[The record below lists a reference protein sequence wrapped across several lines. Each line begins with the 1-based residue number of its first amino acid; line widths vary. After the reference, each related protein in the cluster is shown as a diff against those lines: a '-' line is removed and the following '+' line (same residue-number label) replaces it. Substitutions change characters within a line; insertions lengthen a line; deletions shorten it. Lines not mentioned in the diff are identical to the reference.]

1 MKNFSN
7 FLIEARETSASAEAK
22 RLGLTGDGHGGWY
35 DKNGEFVA
43 KTVAG
48 KLKFFGSDNTPGQKD
63 SPSQPQPT
71 AAQPQPIA
79 QEPAP
84 VPQEP
89 QQTQV
94 AQTQQQVPP
103 EQQPAPE
110 QVPAEMP
117 VPEAPGV
124 VVVFGRFNPPTIGH
138 EKLLKR
144 AAKEAEK
151 RGFEL
156 RIYPS
161 RSQDAKKNPLTPK
174 MKISYMRQMFPDYA
188 DSIID
193 DKGAKTIFNVL
204 TGANEE
210 GHTNMIIMVGADRL
224 GEFQGLSHKYNGEL
238 YNYDQLEVVS
248 AGDRDPDS
256 DDVTGMSA
264 SKLRLA
270 AAEGDFVKFAKG
282 VPDTLGKMEK
292 KELFNVLRRSM
303 NIEEGTEVWEIAP
316 KLDEEGMRDA
326 YLVDHIY
333 EVGNLVENM
342 NTGLRGEVIR
352 RGTNYVICV
361 TEDGVMF
368 KSWLKDLVENPHEI
382 GTDEY
387 REYVQNLTPGQEVK
401 SYTGVKIASIY
412 DKFRKG
418 KKNK

>member
-1 MKNFSN
+1 MKNFTQ
-7 FLIEARETSASAEAK
+7 FLTEARETSASTEAK

-43 KTVAG
+43 KTVQG
-48 KLKFFGSDNTPGQKD
+48 KLKFFGSDNTPGKKD
-63 SPSQPQPT
+63 SPAQPNSQSILAKQAATQEPNVQPT
-71 AAQPQPIA
+71 
-79 QEPAP
+79 
-84 VPQEP
+84 VT
-89 QQTQV
+89 QQT
-94 AQTQQQVPP
+94 QQVPP
-103 EQQPAPE
+103 EQQQEPAPE
-110 QVPAEMP
+110 EVPAEMP

-138 EKLLKR
+138 QKLLDR

-151 RGFEL
+151 RGYEL
-156 RIYPS
+156 RVYPS
-161 RSQDAKKNPLTPK
+161 RSQDAKKNPLTPQ

-188 DSIID
+188 GNIID
-193 DKGAKTIFNVL
+193 DKKSKTIFNVL
-204 TGANEE
+204 TGANGE
-210 GHTNMIIMVGADRL
+210 GHTNMIIMVGQDRL

-270 AAEGDFVKFAKG
+270 AAEGDFKKFAKG
-282 VPDTLGKMEK
+282 VPNTLGNAEK
-292 KELFNVLRRSM
+292 LELFNVIRRSM
-303 NIEEGTEVWEIAP
+303 GVTEETELWEVAP
-316 KLDEEGMRDA
+316 KLDEEGVRDA
-326 YLVDHIY
+326 YLVDRIY
-333 EVGNLVENM
+333 EVGVIVENM

-387 REYVQNLTPGQEVK
+387 REYVQTLTPGQEVK

-412 DKFRKG
+412 DKFRNG

>member
-1 MKNFSN
+1 MKNFTN

-43 KTVAG
+43 KTVKG
-48 KLKFFGSDNTPGQKD
+48 KLQFFGRDNIPGQKD
-63 SPSQPQPT
+63 SPSQPQP
-71 AAQPQPIA
+71 AAVQPQSVA

-84 VPQEP
+84 VAQEP

-103 EQQPAPE
+103 EQQAAPE
-110 QVPAEMP
+110 QVPVEVP
-117 VPEAPGV
+117 VPETPGV

-144 AAKEAEK
+144 AAKEADK
-151 RGFEL
+151 RGYEL

-161 RSQDAKKNPLTPK
+161 RSQDAKKNPLTPQ

-188 DSIID
+188 DSIVD

-210 GHTNMIIMVGADRL
+210 GHSNMIIMVGADRL

-387 REYVQNLTPGQEVK
+387 REYVQSLTPGQEVK

>member
-63 SPSQPQPT
+63 SPSQPQPA
-71 AAQPQPIA
+71 AAQPQPVA

-84 VPQEP
+84 VAQEP
-89 QQTQV
+89 QQAQV
-94 AQTQQQVPP
+94 TQTQQQVPP

-110 QVPAEMP
+110 EVPVEVP

-151 RGFEL
+151 RGYEL

-161 RSQDAKKNPLTPK
+161 RSQDAKKNPLTPQ

-188 DSIID
+188 DSIVD

-210 GHTNMIIMVGADRL
+210 GHTNMIIMVGQDRL

-387 REYVQNLTPGQEVK
+387 REYVQSLTPGQEVK

-412 DKFRKG
+412 DKFRRG

>member
-1 MKNFSN
+1 MKNLTQ
-7 FLIEARETSASAEAK
+7 FLTEARETSASAEAK

-35 DKNGEFVA
+35 DKQGEFVA
-43 KTVAG
+43 KTVGG

-63 SPSQPQPT
+63 SPSQQST
-71 AAQPQPIA
+71 SQPQVAATQA
-79 QEPAP
+79 QQLPT
-84 VPQEP
+84 
-89 QQTQV
+89 QQT
-94 AQTQQQVPP
+94 AQQPAQQEVPP

-110 QVPAEMP
+110 QQSVETP
-117 VPEAPGV
+117 VPESPGV
-124 VVVFGRFNPPTIGH
+124 VVVFGRFNPPTVGH

-144 AAKEAEK
+144 AAKEADK
-151 RGFEL
+151 RGYEL

-161 RSQDAKKNPLTPK
+161 RSQDAKKNPLTPQ

-193 DKGAKTIFNVL
+193 DKGSKTIFNVL

-210 GHTNMIIMVGADRL
+210 GHKNMIIMVGQDRL

-238 YNYDQLEVVS
+238 YTYDQLEVVS

-292 KELFNVLRRSM
+292 MELFNVIRRSM
-303 NIEEGTEVWEIAP
+303 KIEEETEIWEVAP
-316 KLDEEGMRDA
+316 KLDEEALRDA
-326 YLVDHIY
+326 YLVDRIY
-333 EVGNLVENM
+333 EIGSIVENM
-342 NTGLRGEVIR
+342 NTGFSGEVIR

-361 TEDGVMF
+361 TEDGIMF
-368 KSWLKDLVENPHEI
+368 KSWLKDLVETPHEI

-387 REYVQNLTPGQEVK
+387 REYLQSLTPGQEVK
-401 SYTGVKIASIY
+401 SYTGVKISSIY

>member
-43 KTVAG
+43 KTVQG

-63 SPSQPQPT
+63 SPSQPQP
-71 AAQPQPIA
+71 AAVQSQAVA

-84 VPQEP
+84 VTQEP
-89 QQTQV
+89 QQAQV
-94 AQTQQQVPP
+94 AQTQQVPP

-110 QVPAEMP
+110 EVPVEVP
-117 VPEAPGV
+117 VPETPGV

-151 RGFEL
+151 RGYEL

-161 RSQDAKKNPLTPK
+161 RSQDAKKNPLTPQ

-210 GHTNMIIMVGADRL
+210 GHSNMIIMVGQDRL

-387 REYVQNLTPGQEVK
+387 REYVQSLTPGQEVK

>member
-1 MKNFSN
+1 MKNFTQ
-7 FLIEARETSASAEAK
+7 FFTEARETSASQEAK
-22 RLGLTGDGHGGWY
+22 KLGLSGDGHGGWY

-43 KTVAG
+43 KTVQG
-48 KLKFFGSDNTPGQKD
+48 KLKFYGSDNTPGKKD
-63 SPSQPQPT
+63 SPRLPTNSPPT
-71 AAQPQPIA
+71 AQPDAVVVDPQAQ
-79 QEPAP
+79 
-84 VPQEP
+84 
-89 QQTQV
+89 QQT
-94 AQTQQQVPP
+94 ATQKAPP
-103 EQQPAPE
+103 EQQSAQQEVPPE
-110 QVPAEMP
+110 EQPTETP
-117 VPEAPGV
+117 IPEFPGV

-138 EKLLKR
+138 QKLLDR
-144 AAKEAEK
+144 AAKEANK
-151 RGFEL
+151 KGYEL

-161 RSQDAKKNPLTPK
+161 RSNDPKKNPLTPQ

-188 DSIID
+188 ENIVD

-210 GHTNMIIMVGADRL
+210 GHTNMTIMVGADRL

-282 VPDTLGKMEK
+282 VPDTLGNMEK
-292 KELFNVLRRSM
+292 IELFNVLRRSM
-303 NIEEGTEVWEIAP
+303 GVTEETELWEVAP

-326 YLVDHIY
+326 YLVDRIY
-333 EVGNLVENM
+333 EVGSIVENM
-342 NTGLRGEVIR
+342 NTGLTGEVIR

-361 TEDGVMF
+361 TEDQIMF

-387 REYVQNLTPGQEVK
+387 REYVQSLTPGQEVK

-412 DKFRKG
+412 DKFRNG

>member
-1 MKNFSN
+1 MKNFTN

-43 KTVAG
+43 KTVKG
-48 KLKFFGSDNTPGQKD
+48 KLQFFGRDNIPGQKD
-63 SPSQPQPT
+63 SPSQPQS
-71 AAQPQPIA
+71 AAVQQQPVV

-84 VPQEP
+84 VAQEP

-103 EQQPAPE
+103 EQQAAPE
-110 QVPAEMP
+110 QVPVEVP
-117 VPEAPGV
+117 VPETPGV

-144 AAKEAEK
+144 AAKEADK
-151 RGFEL
+151 RGYEL

-161 RSQDAKKNPLTPK
+161 RSQDAKKNPLTPQ

-188 DSIID
+188 DSIVD

-210 GHTNMIIMVGADRL
+210 GHSNMIIMVGADRL

-387 REYVQNLTPGQEVK
+387 REYVQSLTPGQEVK

>member
-1 MKNFSN
+1 MKKFTQ
-7 FLIEARETSASAEAK
+7 FLTEARETSASTEAK

-35 DKNGEFVA
+35 DKNGEFIA

-63 SPSQPQPT
+63 SPSQPQT
-71 AAQPQPIA
+71 AAIQPQASPQVQVPT
-79 QEPAP
+79 QEPT
-84 VPQEP
+84 
-89 QQTQV
+89 QQT
-94 AQTQQQVPP
+94 TQQQVPP
-103 EQQPAPE
+103 EQQVTQE
-110 QVPAEMP
+110 QPPAEMP
-117 VPEAPGV
+117 VPETPGV

-151 RGFEL
+151 RGYEL

-161 RSQDAKKNPLTPK
+161 RSQDAKKNPLTPQ

-188 DSIID
+188 DSIVD

-204 TGANEE
+204 TGANGE
-210 GHTNMIIMVGADRL
+210 GHTNMIIMVGQDRL
-224 GEFQGLSHKYNGEL
+224 GEFQGLSHRYNGEL

-248 AGDRDPDS
+248 AGERDPDS

-282 VPDTLGKMEK
+282 VPDTLGNMEK

-361 TEDGVMF
+361 TEGGVMF

-387 REYVQNLTPGQEVK
+387 REYVQSLTPGQEVK